1 VFFLLPG
8 ASAPGP
14 GSFALRARGAEIKN
28 LTTEARRRGE
38 LPNARTKNVN
48 IYEIYVDIILTFLYK
63 YFMADETAMKMY
75 ESARERLKELLRQET
90 EIKDQISHWG
100 PIVEQLARLTGEPVD
115 SDIASR
121 INELKQDEA
130 SAQGAGQ
137 EMGLTEAIRWVFRQ
151 PLLLPLTP
159 TQVRDRMA
167 EMGYDLGKYKHVM
180 PPIHNTLKRMKEAG
194 EIKEVDG
201 IGGIGRAYVSAK

>member
-1 VFFLLPG
+1 
-8 ASAPGP
+8 
-14 GSFALRARGAEIKN
+14 
-28 LTTEARRRGE
+28 
-38 LPNARTKNVN
+38 
-48 IYEIYVDIILTFLYK
+48 
-63 YFMADETAMKMY
+63 MADETATKMY
-75 ESARERLKELLRQET
+75 EAARDRFKELLRQET

-100 PIVEQLARLTGEPVD
+100 PVVEQLTRLTGETVD

-121 INELKQDEA
+121 INELKQDQE

-137 EMGLTEAIRWVFRQ
+137 EMGLTEAIRWIFRQ

-194 EIKEVDG
+194 EINEVEG
-201 IGGIGRAYVSAK
+201 IGGIGRAFVSAR

>member
-1 VFFLLPG
+1 M
-8 ASAPGP
+8 
-14 GSFALRARGAEIKN
+14 
-28 LTTEARRRGE
+28 
-38 LPNARTKNVN
+38 
-48 IYEIYVDIILTFLYK
+48 LYK
-63 YFMADETAMKMY
+63 YVMPDETALKMY
-75 ESARERLKELLRQET
+75 ESARDRLKALLRQET
-90 EIKDQISHWG
+90 ETKEQITHWG
-100 PIVEQLARLTGEPVD
+100 PIVEQLARLTGETVD

-121 INELKQDEA
+121 INELKQNEA

-180 PPIHNTLKRMKEAG
+180 PPIHNTLKRMKEGG
-194 EIKEVDG
+194 EIREVEAV
-201 IGGIGRAYVSAK
+201 GGLGRKAFVSGK

>member
-1 VFFLLPG
+1 MP
-8 ASAPGP
+8 
-14 GSFALRARGAEIKN
+14 
-28 LTTEARRRGE
+28 
-38 LPNARTKNVN
+38 
-48 IYEIYVDIILTFLYK
+48 
-63 YFMADETAMKMY
+63 DETAMKMY
-75 ESARERLKELLRQET
+75 ESARDRLKELLRQEI

-100 PIVEQLARLTGEPVD
+100 PVVEQLARLTGERVD
-115 SDIASR
+115 PDIASR

-167 EMGYDLGKYKHVM
+167 DMGYDLSKYKHVM

-194 EIKEVDG
+194 EIREVDG
-201 IGGIGRAYVSAK
+201 FGGIGRAYESARRGT

>member
-1 VFFLLPG
+1 
-8 ASAPGP
+8 
-14 GSFALRARGAEIKN
+14 
-28 LTTEARRRGE
+28 
-38 LPNARTKNVN
+38 
-48 IYEIYVDIILTFLYK
+48 
-63 YFMADETAMKMY
+63 MADETAMKMY

-90 EIKDQISHWG
+90 EIKDQISHWS
-100 PIVEQLARLTGEPVD
+100 PIVEQLARLSGETVD

-121 INELKQDEA
+121 INELKRDEEQ
-130 SAQGAGQ
+130 AQAAGQ

-167 EMGYDLGKYKHVM
+167 EMGYDLSKYKHVM

-194 EIKEVDG
+194 EIREVEG
-201 IGGIGRAYVSAK
+201 IGGIGRAFVSAR

>member
-1 VFFLLPG
+1 M
-8 ASAPGP
+8 SAPP
-14 GSFALRARGAEIKN
+14 RSPWHPACSVALGSKSPFILVALGSKFPFN
-28 LTTEARRRGE
+28 KH
-38 LPNARTKNVN
+38 PNNVN
-48 IYEIYVDIILTFLYK
+48 TYEIIVDITLTVLYK
-63 YFMADETAMKMY
+63 YAMADETATKMY

-100 PIVEQLARLTGEPVD
+100 PIVEQLSRLTGETMDP
-115 SDIASR
+115 DIASR
-121 INELKQDEA
+121 INGLKQDEA

-167 EMGYDLGKYKHVM
+167 EMGYDLDKYKHVM

-194 EIKEVDG
+194 EIREVEG
-201 IGGIGRAYVSAK
+201 LGGIGRAFVSAK

>member
-1 VFFLLPG
+1 M
-8 ASAPGP
+8 
-14 GSFALRARGAEIKN
+14 
-28 LTTEARRRGE
+28 
-38 LPNARTKNVN
+38 
-48 IYEIYVDIILTFLYK
+48 YMYV
-63 YFMADETAMKMY
+63 MADETATKMY
-75 ESARERLKELLRQET
+75 ESARDRLKELLRQEIET
-90 EIKDQISHWG
+90 KDQISHWA
-100 PIVEQLARLTGEPVD
+100 PIVEQLARLTGETLD
-115 SDIASR
+115 SDIASK
-121 INELKQDEA
+121 INELRQDEA

-194 EIKEVDG
+194 EIREVEG
-201 IGGIGRAYVSAK
+201 VGGIGRAFVSARQGI